1 MQTFLIALPSL
12 VAVGALIFTWV
23 SIVKTTDAT
32 NHQLQIT
39 EQGQVTDRYNVAI
52 TNLGSTSE
60 DIRLGGIYALRRV
73 MEDSP
78 RDQSAIVAV
87 LCAFVRN
94 HTIVPT
100 VAPSLS
106 LGTSRSQTQPRADI
120 WAALFVVGM
129 RNSAHDDSRTFLD
142 LNHARI
148 DGVTLFGNFAEAS
161 FIGAQLRGAQLLAD
175 LFNADF
181 EHADLTDADLG
192 RARIDGAHFSYASLD
207 HAFLE
212 GRSGEGVSFAGAHL
226 SYAYLEGSNLKHAN
240 FRGARLSHADL
251 SPDSYDGPV
260 ELNDADLTG
269 ADLTDANLR
278 GADLRYAEFANADL
292 RNANLIDAQV
302 DGTNFS
308 GANLTGARG
317 LRTSIPPS
325 PTSSTPASTKN
336 LRQ

>member
-1 MQTFLIALPSL
+1 MQAIGTLLVGIA
-12 VAVGALIFTWV
+12 AIGALIFTWL

-142 LNHARI
+142 LGHARI
-148 DGVTLFGNFAEAS
+148 DGVTLFGSFESAS
-161 FIGAQLRGAQLLAD
+161 FIGAQLRGARLLAD
-175 LFNADF
+175 LTEADF
-181 EHADLTDADLG
+181 EHADLTDADLS
-192 RARIDGAHFSYASLD
+192 RASIAGADFAYASLD

-212 GRSGEGVSFAGAHL
+212 GRYGEGVSFAGAHL
-226 SYAYLEGSNLKHAN
+226 SYAYLAGSHLKTCEPSRCA
-240 FRGARLSHADL
+240 
-251 SPDSYDGPV
+251 PV
-260 ELNDADLTG
+260 TRRPQCG
-269 ADLTDANLR
+269 
-278 GADLRYAEFANADL
+278 
-292 RNANLIDAQV
+292 
-302 DGTNFS
+302 
-308 GANLTGARG
+308 
-317 LRTSIPPS
+317 
-325 PTSSTPASTKN
+325 
-336 LRQ
+336 